1 MAEEYPLSAPTSDEK
16 TMSALAHG
24 LPIVCGFIG
33 PLIIF
38 LVKKDESQFVAENSK
53 ESLNFQITLA
63 IAYIVSGILCAILIG
78 LFLLAVVWV
87 CSFIFCIMGAI
98 KGSEG
103 KIYRYPF
110 NIRLIK

>member
-38 LVKKDESQFVAENSK
+38 LLKKDESQFVAENSK
-53 ESLNFQITLA
+53 EALNFQITLF
-63 IAYIVSGILCAILIG
+63 IAYIVAGILCAILIG
-78 LFLLAVVWV
+78 LFLLAVIWV
-87 CSFIFCIMGAI
+87 CSLIFSIMGAV

>member
-33 PLIIF
+33 PLIIY

-53 ESLNFQITLA
+53 EALNFQITLFIGYM
-63 IAYIVSGILCAILIG
+63 IAGILCAVLIG
-78 LFLLAVVWV
+78 LFLLPALYV
-87 CSFIFCIMGAI
+87 CSLIFSIVGAI

-110 NIRLIK
+110 NIRIIK

>member
-1 MAEEYPLSAPTSDEK
+1 MAEEYPLSTPTSDEK

-38 LVKKDESQFVAENSK
+38 LVRKDESQFVAENSK
-53 ESLNFQITLA
+53 EALNFQITLF
-63 IAYIVSGILCAILIG
+63 IGYIVAGILCAVLIG
-78 LFLLAVVWV
+78 LVLLPAIWI
-87 CSFIFCIMGAI
+87 CSLVFSIIGAI
-98 KGSEG
+98 KSSEG